1 MVRSASNET
10 MMRES
15 PVKEKKKTRTLTVDE
30 TGHGVGVTRCVPGS
44 GGGANVERLAT
55 RYVTSRGGG
64 ANLERLPTR
73 YVSSPGGGANLESL
87 QTRGRS
93 EPAATN
99 APVGRSVRWMPCVF
113 SFGAGRGSSQ
123 FISFCC

>member
-73 YVSSPGGGANLESL
+73 YVSSRGGGANLESL
-87 QTRGRS
+87 PTRYVWTGVNTVVTS
-93 EPAATN
+93 YNNVDWLECLLTPMLIPLPSDFLVET
-99 APVGRSVRWMPCVF
+99 
-113 SFGAGRGSSQ
+113 
-123 FISFCC
+123 